1 MRKYLGRRAAYAAGT
16 LLGVSVI
23 IFVVLR
29 ILPGDPLVA
38 ILGVEGHARMSKED
52 RVRIMADLGLSD
64 PLPVQYGRWL
74 VDIAAGRLGK
84 SFFRGDTV
92 AELIAHRGPI
102 SAEIGLLALVI
113 SWLVGLP
120 VGILS
125 AFKPNSVPDGVARTL
140 SVLFIAIPGFWL
152 GILIVL
158 ALLFWF
164 GYKAPIVIVHV
175 WQDPWQNF
183 QQVLGPAVVLGLA
196 QGAYIA
202 RMSRSC
208 LLEVIGEDFV
218 RTARAKGLRES
229 LIVFRH
235 ALPNAL
241 LPVITI
247 SGVLLGFVLGGS
259 VAVEQAFGVPGLGRA
274 LVTAVVERDII
285 VVQNLVL
292 LYASIFVV
300 VNVLVD
306 LSYAWLDPRIRFP
319 GKPGALLYAREL
331 TPRHGPQTDQAN
343 GATPPSDSPGQR
355 SERPGKPGALLY
367 LHGAI
372 PLRPPEH
379 PGGGRRPGGRL
390 HRFRGG
396 GGSAA
401 RAARPAQGRL
411 QAHERLRCSR
421 RATRSR
427 PTSGA

>member
-1 MRKYLGRRAAYAAGT
+1 VRKYLLRRALFALGT
-16 LLGVSVI
+16 LIGVSLI

-38 ILGVEGHARMSKED
+38 ILGVEGHAKMDPAD
-52 RVRIMADLGLSD
+52 RAALMRDLGLSD
-64 PLPVQYGRWL
+64 SLPVQYVRWMR
-74 VDIAAGRLGK
+74 DIATGQLGK

-92 AELIAHRGPI
+92 RDLILHRGPL
-102 SAEIGLLALVI
+102 SAEIAILALII

-125 AFKPNSVPDGVARTL
+125 AIRPNGWADAVVRSL
-140 SVLFIAIPGFWL
+140 SVLFIAVPGFWL
-152 GILIVL
+152 GLLIVL

-164 GYKAPIVIVHV
+164 GYKAPIIIVQL

-183 QQVLGPAVVLGLA
+183 QLIIGPAVVLGLA

-208 LLEVIGEDFV
+208 LLEVIREDYV
-218 RTARAKGLRES
+218 RTARAKGAVERA
-229 LIVFRH
+229 VVMHH

-274 LVTAVVERDII
+274 LVVAIIERDIV

-292 LYASIFVV
+292 LYAGIFVL

-306 LSYAWLDPRIRFP
+306 MSYAWLDPRIR
-319 GKPGALLYAREL
+319 Y
-331 TPRHGPQTDQAN
+331 Q
-343 GATPPSDSPGQR
+343 
-355 SERPGKPGALLY
+355 
-367 LHGAI
+367 
-372 PLRPPEH
+372 
-379 PGGGRRPGGRL
+379 
-390 HRFRGG
+390 
-396 GGSAA
+396 
-401 RAARPAQGRL
+401 
-411 QAHERLRCSR
+411 
-421 RATRSR
+421 
-427 PTSGA
+427 

>member
-1 MRKYLGRRAAYAAGT
+1 MQKYLARRALFALGT
-16 LLGVSVI
+16 FIGVSVI

-29 ILPGDPLVA
+29 VIPGDPLVA
-38 ILGVEGHARMSKED
+38 ILGVEGHAQMKPED

-64 PLPVQYGRWL
+64 PLPVQYGHWL
-74 VDIAAGRLGK
+74 VDIGAGRLGK

-92 AELIAHRGPI
+92 ADLILHRGPI
-102 SAEIGLLALVI
+102 SAEIALLSFII
-113 SWLVGLP
+113 SWIVGLP

-125 AFKPNSVPDGVARTL
+125 AFKPNSLPDSVARAL

-152 GILIVL
+152 GMLIVL

-164 GYKAPIVIVHV
+164 GYKSPILIVHF

-183 QQVLGPAVVLGLA
+183 QIVIGPALVLGLA

-218 RTARAKGLRES
+218 RTARAKGLRER
-229 LIVFRH
+229 LVVLRH

-241 LPVITI
+241 LPVVTI

-274 LVTAVVERDII
+274 LVVAVIERDII

-292 LYASIFVV
+292 LYAVIFVA

-306 LSYAWLDPRIRFP
+306 LSYAWLDPRIRY
-319 GKPGALLYAREL
+319 G
-331 TPRHGPQTDQAN
+331 
-343 GATPPSDSPGQR
+343 
-355 SERPGKPGALLY
+355 
-367 LHGAI
+367 
-372 PLRPPEH
+372 
-379 PGGGRRPGGRL
+379 
-390 HRFRGG
+390 
-396 GGSAA
+396 
-401 RAARPAQGRL
+401 
-411 QAHERLRCSR
+411 
-421 RATRSR
+421 
-427 PTSGA
+427 